1 MVLAIR
7 CYGQFT
13 GPIQVL
19 RPRCRILPRV
29 QQHLLRAGL
38 HRYHPPLIIIIL
50 IFDRAGHLS
59 RIHQLYSTS
68 PRTVCHA
75 LLRARACASDAGGD
89 HYIYVPHTSMYFD
102 CGASSVN
109 VIGVRFMGNLTLLMA
124 GGVPNKRLQVRARAT
139 APAASGHPTRENAS
153 RSARRGT
160 SVRSPRAA
168 TQLATR
174 PGYCVRQLR
183 HHFGPKHL
191 FSRSHQHSDRATVP
205 VGRVRL
211 HSILLQI
218 GVLSAALCLRLCFE
232 VSPDWRAE

>member
-1 MVLAIR
+1 MPCFVPVHA
-7 CYGQFT
+7 
-13 GPIQVL
+13 
-19 RPRCRILPRV
+19 
-29 QQHLLRAGL
+29 
-38 HRYHPPLIIIIL
+38 HRMLGVIII
-50 IFDRAGHLS
+50 
-59 RIHQLYSTS
+59 Y
-68 PRTVCHA
+68 
-75 LLRARACASDAGGD
+75 
-89 HYIYVPHTSMYFD
+89 MYHI
-102 CGASSVN
+102 CTLTAVRLAVRS
-109 VIGVRFMGNLTLLMA
+109 VIGVRYMGNLILLMA

-160 SVRSPRAA
+160 SVRSPQAA